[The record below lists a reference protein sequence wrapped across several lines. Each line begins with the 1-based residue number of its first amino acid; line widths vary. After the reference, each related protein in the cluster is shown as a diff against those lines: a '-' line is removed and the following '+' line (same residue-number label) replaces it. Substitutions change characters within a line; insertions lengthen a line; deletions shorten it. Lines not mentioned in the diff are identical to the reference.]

1 MATKKETPVKK
12 IEWGDGTIIEVKKPN
27 LNVIPGDSVVCPM
40 PCYPV
45 GEDGAQW
52 KENEK
57 KTGKR
62 PARPAPKK

>member
-1 MATKKETPVKK
+1 MSTKKDSEKK
-12 IEWGDGTIIEVKKPN
+12 INWGDGHIVVVKKPN

-45 GEDGAQW
+45 GEDSAQW

-57 KTGKR
+57 RTRKR
-62 PARPAPKK
+62 PLRKRPR